1 MNASE
6 VISSKIPTR
15 PSMANRRDKP
25 RDRRRK
31 IDEQRKYSGIITS
44 ILRALVGV
52 PDDSGRR
59 KMDSEF
65 IVQLMAL
72 SDAEYRNK
80 VSSFMKFFV
89 DILKHVDAI
98 NRATRSLSRDQVL
111 VKEYDNEVYFL
122 SRGWDSAFVKTVRF
136 FLSNATKLL
145 TINRKNARA
154 PTQRGQYRFALSD
167 QGANLLVQMAELLKL
182 GKGNARRLI
191 DAVRSLVDTNRTT
204 LITVNTIIRYM
215 VKYQASEHLLSL
227 VPDKV
232 ENQLKNVYSINDR
245 GTVVIRAG
253 SRIAKDRL
261 VEQNY
266 AEIAD
271 KLRDFTTVAN
281 NTFLQQVMAL
291 PIRATASVRRGDRST
306 SKVVIRPGGEET
318 TIGDLISKRTSLDT
332 GLIEEDIDE
341 DIGVVEQARES
352 SNVPTRVEMS
362 AQARNIRRQKK
373 IESKSV
379 PLRDK
384 KIQAIAAGISA
395 CLGQVDSG
403 KDRNLSS
410 QDIEE
415 NQSIKDEIKELL
427 DDNDQIL
434 LVRRFVT
441 DCKNRANKDVGQQA
455 VPAATTKRTARPAGR
470 ASGR

>member
-6 VISSKIPTR
+6 VISGKIPTR

-31 IDEQRKYSGIITS
+31 IDSQRNYNDVIIS

-52 PDDSGRR
+52 PDGSGRR

-154 PTQRGQYRFALSD
+154 PTQRGQYRFLLSEE
-167 QGANLLVQMAELLKL
+167 GGNLLVEMAGLLGL
-182 GKGNARRLI
+182 QGDNAGRLI
-191 DAVRSLVDTNRTT
+191 DAVQSLVDTNRTT

-215 VKYQASEHLLSL
+215 VKYQASTQLFNI
-227 VPDKV
+227 VPANV
-232 ENQLKNVYSINDR
+232 ESQLKNVYSINDR
-245 GTVVIRAG
+245 GTVVIRTG
-253 SRIAKDRL
+253 SRIAKERL
-261 VEQNY
+261 VEQYY
-266 AEIAD
+266 ARIAD

-281 NTFLQQVMAL
+281 NTFLQQVMTL
-291 PIRATASVRRGDRST
+291 PIRATANIQRGDRST
-306 SKVVIRPGGEET
+306 RKVVIRPGGEET
-318 TIGDLISKRTSLDT
+318 TIGDLIVQRTSLDT
-332 GLIEEDIDE
+332 ELIEGDIHDDDE
-341 DIGVVEQARES
+341 VVEQARQS

-379 PLRDK
+379 PLQDK

-395 CLGQVDSG
+395 CLGYVDSG
-403 KDRNLSS
+403 KDRNLSP
-410 QDIEE
+410 QDIED
-415 NQSIKDEIKELL
+415 NQDIKNRIKELL
-427 DDNDQIL
+427 DDDDEIL